1 MYTRSRNSSRVAVSN
16 SCAHVRSL
24 FLRDPYSAY
33 GSLRSAMCRPGKTV
47 EADARAVLGL
57 SSGKVPVMRCLV
69 TRTASRGI
77 KLGCFF

>member
-1 MYTRSRNSSRVAVSN
+1 
-16 SCAHVRSL
+16 
-24 FLRDPYSAY
+24 
-33 GSLRSAMCRPGKTV
+33 MCRPGKTV

-77 KLGCFF
+77 ELGCFF